1 MTRQLDLSHASDQ
14 EVVAWAREGRE
25 DASREFMRRFAPEVL
40 SRVYQIV
47 RHRER
52 AEDLTQET
60 FIRAFDALNTHPPTR
75 NPSAWIRRIATNTAL
90 GYLRRKQVHSL
101 DSRDAVTPGQIDASA
116 IERSVPT
123 ETTTTADRRQ
133 DRAALEE
140 AIGQLRSEFRECV
153 LLRHLD
159 ERSYEDIAEILD
171 LPLGTVK
178 SRVYRG
184 LTHLK
189 RVLGA
194 ARDPS
199 SDPAYTPAGGTG

>member
-1 MTRQLDLSHASDQ
+1 MTRPLDPSEASDQ
-14 EVVAWAREGRE
+14 EVVAWVREGRE

-101 DSRDAVTPGQIDASA
+101 DSRDAVTPGQIDGSA
-116 IERSVPT
+116 IEGRTPT
-123 ETTTTADRRQ
+123 DTPTTTADRRQ

-140 AIGQLRSEFRECV
+140 AIGQLRPEFRECV

-199 SDPAYTPAGGTG
+199 SDPAYTPG

>member
-1 MTRQLDLSHASDQ
+1 MTRPLDLSNASDQ
-14 EVVAWAREGRE
+14 EVVAWVREGRE

-40 SRVYQIV
+40 SRIYQIV

-101 DSRDAVTPGQIDASA
+101 DSRDAVTPGQIDGSV

-140 AIGQLRSEFRECV
+140 AIGQLRPEFRECV

-171 LPLGTVK
+171 LPVGTVK

-194 ARDPS
+194 AREPS
-199 SDPAYTPAGGTG
+199 LSDPAYTPG